1 MASLFFR
8 LKGTVLTKIWWQ
20 VILYTIY
27 TTLILIF
34 HLYVYKL
41 KFDQTLVG
49 LLGVVLGL
57 LLGFRSSTAY
67 ERYEYKKKTPR

>member
-1 MASLFFR
+1 MTTLFFR
-8 LKGTVLTKIWWQ
+8 LKGTVITKIWWQ

-27 TTLILIF
+27 VALIVVF
-34 HLYVYKL
+34 HLYVQKL

-67 ERYEYKKKTPR
+67 ER